1 MRMKPEYFAL
11 RPEGLAEQVRDK
23 ETRRGRKSF
32 QQKVS
37 ELPRVLV

>member
-1 MRMKPEYFAL
+1 MKPEYFAL
-11 RPEGLAEQVRDK
+11 RPEGLAAEQVRDK

-32 QQKVS
+32 QRKGS